1 MNYVNQIIYKNID
14 LAQAYSIYFNNTLN
28 SLSIIYINSNFY
40 TFTKNFNSA
49 IKLIKYKTNSLNK
62 PLFISSQNT

>member
-14 LAQAYSIYFNNTLN
+14 LAQAYSIYFNSILN
-28 SLSIIYINSNFY
+28 SLSIIYTNSNFY
-40 TFTKNFNSA
+40 TFTKKFNSA
-49 IKLIKYKTNSLNK
+49 IKLIKYKINPLNK

>member
-40 TFTKNFNSA
+40 TFIENFNST
-49 IKLIKYKTNSLNK
+49 IKLIKYKTGR
-62 PLFISSQNT
+62 